1 MEAQNDYD
9 ASFSSTTSWT
19 ITGGSLDN
27 TVTVQSSLALITD
40 NNGDDD
46 DVNALQSALK
56 SPLLLCPSSPDSA
69 PCEIKIA
76 FAQKRAVRQVY
87 VRSTAQVFEI
97 YYAPSLQSINEFL
110 CTLHCEAAL
119 IHPNGAV
126 KRLDV
131 KSIHSESN
139 SSTSEDDWVEVK
151 AHDSLVVDNANG
163 SLPSNFNRSAQDLYE
178 ATAEISDANPCISI
192 TLRLL
197 SLQDRGCLFV
207 DEVYVFADTLDLDES
222 ENQSDQMGNLGG
234 STLMAMLAPT
244 FLQLSRTTE
253 LRQIQ
258 NEHTFDAQEK
268 EKTTKS
274 GSNTIGLLN
283 FADRTQQEGK
293 SSSSDQQQVKLQEGV
308 EVHAKTAHCEVL
320 THVSDRESKPYR
332 SHVHVESVLDQ
343 LASHV
348 STIEDLLLRFEE
360 KMLKPISSIDARLQR
375 VEQQLEELAK
385 KGQNHGLPS
394 CIRYYA
400 PEFSCSDSDPYSS
413 YNFRK
418 EPVRYDS
425 PESFEKESSSS
436 NSPKAMDH
444 LLNAT
449 QPFPSLVVTAPD
461 FPIADAE
468 EEDHAPVANSPK
480 NILSIDDA
488 LAFAFADFLS
498 STSMDNQKYSQALV
512 VKAPDFSNEE
522 DGSTSSSR
530 KGLLKSEVEITSSP
544 STCTDA
550 ASGMDCIK
558 GLESVGEVICS
569 LDDEHF
575 NREAV
580 EVKEHSKPQEEGA
593 DDSQI
598 RDVCKVALARHEI
611 EKDDMGNVEASKKLN
626 EIWVVEETE
635 ILNQFFEDQ
644 GCDGSGTTH
653 GEAENS
659 ELKVEATKEWSSGGI
674 LQNFLAFPQA
684 ASMVD
689 FETPIF
695 DVDFISEINSN
706 MKSPFE
712 ALWYGM
718 SVTDY
723 ENPCIEKCD
732 DGFSIGE
739 QSGLLQV
746 VDEEETGPA
755 TGSHVLLDETIYSVS
770 NIPLNIDSEKLG
782 DYHACSHQEIS
793 TASLI

>member
-1 MEAQNDYD
+1 MEAQSDYD

-19 ITGGSLDN
+19 IAGGSLDN
-27 TVTVQSSLALITD
+27 TVTIESSLALITD

-46 DVNALQSALK
+46 DANALQSALK
-56 SPLLLCPSSPDSA
+56 SPLILCPTSPRSA
-69 PCEIKIA
+69 PCEITIA

-87 VRSTAQVFEI
+87 VRSTARVFEI

-110 CTLHCEAAL
+110 CTVCCGIATREEEVLQTMRVEEAAL
-119 IHPNGAV
+119 IHPNGAL

-131 KSIHSESN
+131 NSINSESN
-139 SSTSEDDWVEVK
+139 LSTTEDDWVEVK
-151 AHDSLVVDNANG
+151 AHDSLVVDNGNG

-178 ATAEISDANPCISI
+178 ATAALSDANPCISI

-197 SLQDRGCLFV
+197 SLQDKGSLFV
-207 DEVYVFADTLDLDES
+207 DEVCVFADTLDLDEP

-234 STLMAMLAPT
+234 STLMTMLAPS

-253 LRQIQ
+253 LREIQ
-258 NEHTFDAQEK
+258 NEHTFDTQEK

-274 GSNTIGLLN
+274 GSNTIGPLN
-283 FADRTQQEGK
+283 FANRIQQEGK

-308 EVHAKTAHCEVL
+308 EVPAKTAHCEVL

-343 LASHV
+343 LVSRV

-360 KMLKPISSIDARLQR
+360 KMLKPISSLDARLQR

-385 KGQNHGLPS
+385 KGQNPGLP
-394 CIRYYA
+394 
-400 PEFSCSDSDPYSS
+400 S
-413 YNFRK
+413 YNFRN

-425 PESFEKESSSS
+425 SESWEKESSSS

-468 EEDHAPVANSPK
+468 EEDHALLANSPK
-480 NILSIDDA
+480 NVLSIDDA
-488 LAFAFADFLS
+488 LAFALPDFLS

-522 DGSTSSSR
+522 DGSISSSR
-530 KGLLKSEVEITSSP
+530 KGLLKSEVEITSP
-544 STCTDA
+544 SSSCTDA

-558 GLESVGEVICS
+558 GLESVGEVIYS

-575 NREAV
+575 KREAV

-611 EKDDMGNVEASKKLN
+611 EKDDIGNVEASKKSN
-626 EIWVVEETE
+626 EILVVGETE
-635 ILNQFFEDQ
+635 ILNQFLKDQ
-644 GCDGSGTTH
+644 DCDGSGTTH
-653 GEAENS
+653 GEAENF
-659 ELKVEATKEWSSGGI
+659 ELKVEATKDWSPAGI
-674 LQNFLAFPQA
+674 LQNFLEFPHA

-689 FETPIF
+689 FETPIL
-695 DVDFISEINSN
+695 DVNFISKNNSN

-712 ALWYGM
+712 ALLYGM

-723 ENPCIEKCD
+723 ENPYIGKYD
-732 DGFSIGE
+732 DGFLIGE
-739 QSGLLQV
+739 QSDLLQV

-755 TGSHVLLDETIYSVS
+755 TGSHVLLDETIYSVG
-770 NIPLNIDSEKLG
+770 NVPLNIDSDTPG

-793 TASLI
+793 TASLL